1 MIRYEQAYTK
11 ERKLSTPGFSK
22 SPQIPHKSPQRHIN
36 TPKVLDIHSQASYNN
51 SITLRSRLMS
61 VAFHQAQKQKYRV
74 TLEFEV
80 LDDFDPHN
88 LDWEKVFHLEPA
100 EKVSAYV
107 EDLST
112 PDRW

>member
-1 MIRYEQAYTK
+1 
-11 ERKLSTPGFSK
+11 
-22 SPQIPHKSPQRHIN
+22 
-36 TPKVLDIHSQASYNN
+36 
-51 SITLRSRLMS
+51 MS
-61 VAFHQAQKQKYRV
+61 VAYHQAQKQKYRV

-112 PDRW
+112 PDRWWVGSILYQIGVFLLC